1 MISPYSHGASLPHD
15 LLFFKAGELA
25 LVHLHYADKVPV
37 NTLQEYGVSSLE
49 VENTERHYNEKR
61 EKRLLEDLQAQSV
74 IVSLTSF
81 GTSKRTFGLTPKG

>member
-25 LVHLHYADKVPV
+25 PVHLHYADKVPV

-61 EKRLLEDLQAQSV
+61 EKRLLEDL
-74 IVSLTSF
+74 
-81 GTSKRTFGLTPKG
+81 